1 MSKAKK
7 AIITITE
14 EKDGIHARIQCLPSV
29 GEAGVCAAL
38 GAVAF
43 QAISEAIEKYNGA
56 TQREEEPEN

>member
-1 MSKAKK
+1 MKK
-7 AIITITE
+7 RAIITITE

-43 QAISEAIEKYNGA
+43 QAISGAIEKYDG
-56 TQREEEPEN
+56 TPQREEEPEN